1 MPQTYKIQKEH
12 QVDIQPQAIVAMA
25 VYRADK
31 ELWLEQAIQSILD
44 QSYTGFVFAIVIDGP
59 VSNDL
64 REIVTRFAKL
74 DKRIM
79 VVECVENQG
88 LSRAMNFV
96 IDWSLASSPVYFFR
110 MDADDISEPERFQTQ
125 IEFLEAHPH
134 IDVLGSALCE
144 INEAGRIVGAR
155 TLPVSDK
162 AIKRMLPK
170 RCSLNHPTVVLRFNV
185 FKHGFRYSEHLLN
198 TQDYFLWSELASAGF
213 KFTNLTSALLK
224 FRRVDDFYKR
234 RGFSKSVNEFKARIY
249 AMRLLKRTR
258 VRYLIYAVSV
268 LCLRLMPSF
277 VVKFAYKI
285 DRFFLNRGNK

>member
-12 QVDIQPQAIVAMA
+12 QTGTKPLAIVAMA
-25 VYRADK
+25 VYKADK
-31 ELWLEQAIQSILD
+31 ELWLEQAIQSVLN
-44 QSYTGFVFAIVIDGP
+44 QSYSGFIFAIVIDGP
-59 VSNDL
+59 VSDDL
-64 REIVTRFAKL
+64 REIVTYFAEH

-79 VVECVENQG
+79 VVECADNQG

-96 IDWSLASSPVYFFR
+96 IDWSLASAPSYFFR
-110 MDADDISEPERFQTQ
+110 MDADDISEPDRFQTQ

-134 IDVLGSALCE
+134 IDILGSALSE
-144 INEAGRIVGAR
+144 INETGRVVGSR
-155 TLPVSDK
+155 RLPVSDK

-170 RCSLNHPTVVLRFNV
+170 RCSLNHPTVVIRFDV
-185 FKHGFRYSEHLLN
+185 FKTGFRYNEHLLN
-198 TQDYFLWSELASAGF
+198 TQDYFLWAELASAGF
-213 KFTNLTSALLK
+213 KFTNLTNALLK

-234 RGFSKSVNEFKARIY
+234 RGLSKSINEFKARIY
-249 AMRLLKRTR
+249 AMRLLKRVR
-258 VRYLIYAVSV
+258 LRYLVYAVSV